1 MAMPPHIDTL
11 RSLLS
16 SGLRPEDA
24 LVRLR
29 DSGVSAIACVKT
41 LSELQAIEGAE
52 AKGLVDWLNSIPTPA
67 EAAEQTR
74 RWEDEHPGEAVAAA
88 FAALGDPPVRVDT
101 IDNQGS
107 WFSLVTARDGI
118 VSWRF
123 VHERS
128 VWTVDASPVWSPDEP
143 FDVDLLARYFLG
155 RGLPRF
161 DMSVVDRMRISV
173 ADLVAEVGLVR
184 RPVRDGFRQGT
195 WAATG
200 AQLRRLRHQR
210 DLAKSAAR
218 TLLSPPVG
226 PSRQD

>member
-1 MAMPPHIDTL
+1 MPPHIDTL

-16 SGLRPEDA
+16 SGIGREDA

-52 AKGLVDWLNSIPTPA
+52 AKGLVDWLKSIPTPA

-74 RWEDEHPGEAVAAA
+74 RWADEHPGEAVAAA
-88 FAALGDPPVRVDT
+88 FATLGDPPVRVET
-101 IDNQGS
+101 IENHGS
-107 WFSLVTARDGI
+107 WFSLVTARDGD

-155 RGLPRF
+155 RGLPWF
-161 DMSVVDRMRISV
+161 DMSVGELMRIPV
-173 ADLVAEVGLVR
+173 ADLVAEVGPVR
-184 RPVRDGFRQGT
+184 RPVRDGFRQET
-195 WAATG
+195 WAAMR

-210 DLAKSAAR
+210 DLDGSAAR
-218 TLLSPPVG
+218 TFLSPPAA